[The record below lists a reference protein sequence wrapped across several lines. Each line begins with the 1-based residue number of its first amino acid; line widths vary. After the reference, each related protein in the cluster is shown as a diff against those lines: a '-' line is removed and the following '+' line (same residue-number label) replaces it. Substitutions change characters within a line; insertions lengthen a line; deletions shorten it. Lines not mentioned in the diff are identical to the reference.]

1 MEDRRRTYIMFAIVT
16 LACAFGSLAQTA
28 TNSMLGGVQASFGTD
43 ENTGQWLTTIYMLTI
58 GITVPL
64 VTHLSRRF
72 SVRRL
77 ILVSLAFTLVGLLVS
92 AVAPTFLALVCG
104 RVLQAIGTGIT
115 LPILQTIAM
124 TRFPP
129 GQNATAMGIAGI
141 AMGFAPNIGPLIGGV
156 LVGTLG
162 WRSFFWMLLAAA
174 AALAV
179 ATLLLVSRHEHKPQ
193 DAHLDFAS
201 FLLSTLGFGGLLLGF
216 SNAANMPLAEAAVW
230 LPALVGVVCLVW
242 FIARQRR
249 IEHPLISMDIFGLRT
264 YVVSFVAQNC
274 LFASFMG
281 ITLIVPLFVI
291 NVMQLTP
298 VDAGLVFLP
307 VTVLAIVFNP
317 LAGIL
322 SDKIGAP
329 RRRGSVRGA
338 FRGRVCHGVHRR
350 GDSAL
355 AGDPLAGRAGDWR
368 QLAHRAAELVGHD
381 GPRAEEHDR
390 RQRLL
395 HHHATG
401 VRVAGNG
408 ADDAGFGRVR
418 IHCRRRGHGSLRV
431 PPGLRA
437 FRRVFARGAGLR
449 HPLRA
454 RQVSTSPDTRWNAL
468 NSRSAII
475 GGPADATKDMA

>member
-43 ENTGQWLTTIYMLTI
+43 ENTGQWLTTVYMLTI

-77 ILVSLAFTLVGLLVS
+77 ILVSLAFTLVGSLVS
-92 AVAPTFLALVCG
+92 AVAPTFLVLVCG

-115 LPILQTIAM
+115 LPILQMIAM

-162 WRSFFWMLLAAA
+162 WRSFFWMLLAAT

-179 ATLLLVSRHEHKPQ
+179 ATLLLVSRHENKPQ

-230 LPALVGVVCLVW
+230 LPVLVGVVCLVW

-249 IEHPLISMDIFGLRT
+249 IEHPLISMDIFGSRT

-322 SDKIGAP
+322 SDKIGARP
-329 RRRGSVRGA
+329 VVVGASVALFVGAFAMAFIDETTPLWLVTLWQVVRGI
-338 FRGRVCHGVHRR
+338 GI
-350 GDSAL
+350 SSL
-355 AGDPLAGRAGDWR
+355 I
-368 QLAHRAAELVGHD
+368 
-381 GPRAEEHDR
+381 GP
-390 RQRLL
+390 
-395 HHHATG
+395 
-401 VRVAGNG
+401 
-408 ADDAGFGRVR
+408 
-418 IHCRRRGHGSLRV
+418 
-431 PPGLRA
+431 
-437 FRRVFARGAGLR
+437 
-449 HPLRA
+449 
-454 RQVSTSPDTRWNAL
+454 L
-468 NSRSAII
+468 NSWGMSGLAPKNMIDASAFFTTTRQASASL
-475 GGPADATKDMA
+475 GTALMMLVLAVCGSTAAVGASAAFGFHLAFGLSAAFSLAVLACAVLFVRDR